1 MASSSL
7 FSFTE
12 LEFIFLP
19 LAFFLSARASG
30 LQPCRRSDR
39 APFRAVPQPSPPVP
53 ALQGQV
59 CRTHRTHRAHASWGR
74 SARTLWRRCR
84 VWGYWPEDPTFSLLV
99 AVVRLA
105 QTGSHSTSGSRRCW
119 PLMAS
124 ALVSSRSDLPRLQD
138 RLDIHLCFLT
148 EGLCF
153 HFFIRKT

>member
-7 FSFTE
+7 CSFTE

-19 LAFFLSARASG
+19 LAFFLSARAPG

-39 APFRAVPQPSPPVP
+39 APFHAVPQPSPPVP

-59 CRTHRTHRAHASWGR
+59 CRTHRAHASWGR

-124 ALVSSRSDLPRLQD
+124 ALVSSRSDLPRLRD

-148 EGLCF
+148 ERLYF